1 MGQCHS
7 WKASIVNFLAD
18 RVLLV
23 VGAVFI
29 FTLLLLY
36 PMFQMAPYLQASPNP
51 PGEVFELQK
60 DLSDKFPNS
69 IHFTPFLLESK
80 TEDVLTPSVLLEFKK
95 HMKGLFAKDMRGEL
109 AGGKLEQQPYLTSY
123 LDPDI
128 GILMAGAHSILSPIE
143 DRLAALGTTIETAS
157 VEEVKLAVHLLIS
170 DSKTTGILD
179 FLSRHA
185 TYTPKTVMGVE
196 IKWWTSP
203 AMTFSVMTDNE
214 KLGGGGMEIGVGGG
228 PDVIAKE
235 HLNRRIRDAMA
246 EGPAPYD
253 IWGIAIDANL
263 EAQDEGETAGIF
275 IMFTVIGA
283 LLVVGLTLKSYWATA
298 ICGIGLGVL
307 MIWLKG
313 ISGLIGLKSGLV
325 IDLIVPISMISL
337 GVDFAVHA
345 LRRYKEELD
354 NHQTPRIA
362 LKIGL
367 SGVLGALILAM
378 ATDSIAFLSNLSSSI
393 EAVIHFGSAAAI
405 AVLASFLILGVVAPM
420 TLMRID
426 ELVITSD
433 IRHKGNGYAAFRLA
447 STLSVAITAGVAI
460 ILMVA
465 VSKLIGVLIL
475 GAAALLFIGIP
486 LVYIVMKSTNRNAC
500 DHLRPNHLHST
511 SDLLS
516 IPLTEILVTAATTH
530 SKLVLIIAAILT
542 AISVFYAVK
551 LEPTFD
557 VKDFF
562 DSKSEMVIGLDKLDE
577 HVGDNG
583 GEPGVVYIRGNLT
596 DPQAVMAISAFIES
610 LRTIDY
616 IAETPSGSVTAG
628 LNIVNISNIISASPA
643 TIATITS
650 ETGILITDTN
660 HDGIPDSREQLDA
673 ALAFSIEHGVLGP
686 DGTTMLIPDQIRQA
700 VYLSDDGEHIT
711 GIWFQIPGTRD
722 QAIIA
727 ATEQSLQPYL
737 QDLES
742 HELIS
747 KVGLTGSPFT
757 RKAQLSASTRTLYT
771 SLPIALIAAVILLAI
786 TMRSIRYA
794 IATVTPILL
803 VVAWLYGIM
812 YVSGFS
818 LNFVTAMIGAISIGI
833 GIDYSIHITERFREE
848 LKRTNST
855 ADAIKITA
863 SGTGVALVASAASSI
878 VGFAILGF
886 APMPMFAAYGQLTAV
901 MVFLALIAS
910 LIVLPCLLLVVTEAP
925 TLTAET
931 KPEPIHLKP

>member
-1 MGQCHS
+1 
-7 WKASIVNFLAD
+7 
-18 RVLLV
+18 
-23 VGAVFI
+23 
-29 FTLLLLY
+29 
-36 PMFQMAPYLQASPNP
+36 MFQMAPSLQASPNP

-69 IHFTPFLLESK
+69 IHFTPFILESK
-80 TEDVLTPSVLLEFKK
+80 SGDVLTPEVLREFKQRVK
-95 HMKGLFAKDMRGEL
+95 HLFAKDVRGDL
-109 AGGKLEQQPYLTSY
+109 AAGELEQQPYLANY

-128 GILMAGAHSILSPIE
+128 GVLMEGAHSILSPIE
-143 DRLAALGTTIETAS
+143 EQLSRLGTTIETAS
-157 VEEVKLAVHLLIS
+157 VEEVKLALHLLIS
-170 DSKTTGILD
+170 DSQTTGVLD
-179 FLSRHA
+179 FLSRHSTYA
-185 TYTPKTVMGVE
+185 TKTVIGRDVT
-196 IKWWTSP
+196 WWTSP

-235 HLNRRIRDAMA
+235 HLNRSIRDVMA
-246 EGPAPYD
+246 EGTDSYD

-263 EAQDEGETAGIF
+263 EAVDEGETAGIF

-298 ICGIGLGVL
+298 ICGIGLGIL

-313 ISGLIGLKSGLV
+313 MSALIGLKSGLV

-345 LRRYKEELD
+345 LRRYKEEFNNLR
-354 NHQTPRIA
+354 TPRTA

-378 ATDSIAFLSNLSSSI
+378 ATDSIAFLSNLSSQI

-405 AVLASFLILGVVAPM
+405 AVLASFLILGVIAPM
-420 TLMRID
+420 VLMRVD
-426 ELVITSD
+426 ELINASG
-433 IRHKGNGYAAFRLA
+433 IQSSGNVYSAFRLA
-447 STLSVAITAGVAI
+447 SISAVAFTSGVAI

-465 VSKLIGVLIL
+465 VSKTIGVLLL
-475 GAAALLFIGIP
+475 GFTALFFIGIP
-486 LVYIVMKSTNRNAC
+486 IVYIALKARVPDSFGTVSSNQIHRTADIILMPQIET
-500 DHLRPNHLHST
+500 
-511 SDLLS
+511 
-516 IPLTEILVTAATTH
+516 LVTSAATH
-530 SKLVLIIAAILT
+530 RKLVLTLATILT
-542 AISVFYAVK
+542 AISVFFALK
-551 LEPTFD
+551 LEPIFD

-562 DSKSEMVIGLDKLDE
+562 DSNSEMVIGLDKLDE

-583 GEPGVVYIRGNLT
+583 GEPGVIYIKGDLM
-596 DPQAVMAISAFIES
+596 DPQAVVVISKFIES
-610 LRTIDY
+610 LREIDY
-616 IAETPSGSVTAG
+616 IAQTPSGNVTAG
-628 LNIVNISNIISASPA
+628 LNLVNISKLIVASPSTVKA
-643 TIATITS
+643 IKS
-650 ETGILITDTN
+650 ETGISIIDLN
-660 HDGIPDSREQLDA
+660 LDGIPDSREQLETA
-673 ALAFSIEHGVLGP
+673 INFSIERGVIGP
-686 DGTTMLIPDQIRQA
+686 GGTEMLTPDQIRQGI
-700 VYLSDDGEHIT
+700 YLSDNGGHIT

-722 QAIIA
+722 QAIVT
-727 ATEQSLQPYL
+727 ATEESLHSYLQSL
-737 QDLES
+737 EG
-742 HELIS
+742 HELIT

-771 SLPIALIAAVILLAI
+771 SLPIALIAAVILLTV

-794 IATVTPILL
+794 VITVTPILL

-833 GIDYSIHITERFREE
+833 GIDYSIHMTERFREE
-848 LKRTNST
+848 LKRTNNT
-855 ADAIKITA
+855 IDAIKMTA

-901 MVFLALIAS
+901 MIFLALIAS
-910 LIVLPCLLLVVTEAP
+910 LVVLPCLLLVVTKANNISDNNSN
-925 TLTAET
+925 
-931 KPEPIHLKP
+931 KPDIYQGVSVTNVIE